1 MEKSEYYDNGIDT
14 RTGLPWGETEDDTS
28 LLDKVEKYMR
38 DRYDHFVK
46 TNGSTPKFA
55 HVVVEFDGEDEDN
68 AFDGLIKLRDFNPTD
83 TENDPDDEN
92 VIYYANGIDELCEIN
107 TDRTADFV
115 ILDILGF
122 CDTY

>member
-1 MEKSEYYDNGIDT
+1 MEKSEYNDNGIDT
-14 RTGLPWGETEDDTS
+14 RTGLPWGESEAETPF
-28 LLDKVEKYMR
+28 LDKVVNEMR
-38 DRYDHFVK
+38 EHYDHFVK

-55 HVVVEFDGEDEDN
+55 HVVVEFDGEGEDK
-68 AFDGLIKLRDFNPTD
+68 AFESLIKLKGFNPTD

-115 ILDILGF
+115 IIQFIGF